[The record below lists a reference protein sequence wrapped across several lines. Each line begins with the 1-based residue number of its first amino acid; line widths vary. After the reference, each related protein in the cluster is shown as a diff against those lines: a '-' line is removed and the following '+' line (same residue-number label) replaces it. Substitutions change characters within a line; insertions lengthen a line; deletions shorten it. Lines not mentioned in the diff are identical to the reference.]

1 MKNLTNSTP
10 AQKAALFLSLHAE
23 DMIDITGT
31 CTFSDLRSEADRLIA
46 KGHESQA
53 VEAAIYNVAILKNIS
68 AQ

>member
-1 MKNLTNSTP
+1 MKNSTP
-10 AQKAALFLSLHAE
+10 AQKYALFISLHAE

-46 KGHESQA
+46 EGHATQA
-53 VEAAIYNVAILKNIS
+53 VEAALYNVAMLKNIS